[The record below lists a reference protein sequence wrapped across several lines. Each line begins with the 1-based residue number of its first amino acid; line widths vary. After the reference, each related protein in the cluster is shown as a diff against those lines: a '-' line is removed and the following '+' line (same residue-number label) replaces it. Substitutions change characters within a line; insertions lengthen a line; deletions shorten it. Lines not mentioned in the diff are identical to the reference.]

1 MKKVRTI
8 ALIVLLLVAS
18 VFSAFALAGCGSKET
33 FSYKAA
39 EGSLADRGYWVSAAS
54 TSISGDIE
62 IPSEYNDKPVFG
74 IWVQG
79 FKDCT
84 KITSITIPNSVTHIS
99 DGAFENCYQ
108 AVINIPTSVTR
119 IGSTAFD
126 GMNSNG
132 TVNRNHP
139 IVHINYSGTKTQWLE
154 IKSMDGYPF
163 DTRCEI
169 TCTDGIYT
177 RT

>member
-33 FSYKAA
+33 FKF
-39 EGSLADRGYWVSAAS
+39 EERGKGYWVSAIS
-54 TSISGDIE
+54 TNISGDIE
-62 IPSEYNDKPVFG
+62 IPSEYNGKPVIG
-74 IWVQG
+74 IDAQG

-84 KITSITIPNSVTHIS
+84 KLTSITIPNSVTDIS
-99 DGAFENCYQ
+99 GDAFGNCYQ
-108 AVINIPTSVTR
+108 AVINIPTSVTS
-119 IGSTAFD
+119 IDSTAFD

-139 IVHINYSGTKTQWLE
+139 TVHINYSGTKAQWRE
-154 IKSMDGYPF
+154 ITSPDKYPF
-163 DTRCEI
+163 DTRCEV

-177 RT
+177 ID